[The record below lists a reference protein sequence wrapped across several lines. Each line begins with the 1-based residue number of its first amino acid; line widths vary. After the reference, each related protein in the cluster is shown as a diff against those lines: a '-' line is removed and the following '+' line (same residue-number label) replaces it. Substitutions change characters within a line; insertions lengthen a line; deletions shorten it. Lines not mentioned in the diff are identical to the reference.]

1 MLLRAMTTPRAR
13 FLRASSESFAQGKRI
28 AQPQG
33 YAQGAF
39 PQGTPRAF
47 CSTARFPRAFSESF
61 AQAKRIAQGN
71 AQGVP

>member
-28 AQPQG
+28 AQG

-39 PQGTPRAF
+39 PQGNPRAF